1 MNDFVE
7 IARGYLDTPFKHQG
21 RLPGV
26 GLDCAGVVV
35 CALRDAG
42 RPVEDVRAYGR
53 IPANGLFLKMVERQ
67 CERIALADIRH
78 GDLMMFAFRGDPQ
91 HLAIYTAAG
100 TLIHAYQDVRRV
112 VEHDF
117 DATWRERL
125 RGCWRLKETG

>member
-1 MNDFVE
+1 MSDYVE
-7 IARGYLDTPFKHQG
+7 IARGYLATPFKHQG

-35 CALRDAG
+35 CALREAG
-42 RPVEDVRAYGR
+42 HRVEDVRAYGR
-53 IPANGLFLKMVERQ
+53 IPANGLFLKMVERH
-67 CERIALADIRH
+67 CDRIALADIRH

-91 HLAIYTAAG
+91 HLAIYTEAG

-117 DATWRERL
+117 DGTWRERL
-125 RGCWRLKETG
+125 RGCWRLKEAE